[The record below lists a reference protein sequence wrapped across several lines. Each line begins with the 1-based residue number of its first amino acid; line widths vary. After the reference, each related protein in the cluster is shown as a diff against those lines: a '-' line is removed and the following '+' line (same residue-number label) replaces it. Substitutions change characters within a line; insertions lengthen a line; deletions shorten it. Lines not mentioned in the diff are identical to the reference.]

1 MRIVFAAAFAA
12 ALAAV
17 LAAPAQAGTLIDLA
31 VVDRETGQIL
41 TQHHRDG
48 RAHVAG
54 APDHRYA
61 IRLTNRSGGRVLAV
75 LSVDGVNAVT
85 GETADPGQNG
95 YVLGPWESTEILG
108 WRKSLHEVAQF
119 TFTALPD
126 SYAALTGRPDDVGVI
141 GVAAFRERTPIRRRE
156 TAPKI
161 AAEPAPP
168 VPAGTYEEKTQS
180 ADAAAPQARAVR
192 PAERL
197 GTGHG
202 ERETSSVTQTRFVRA
217 SERPAEQVAVW
228 YDSYRNLVAR
238 GIIVRPVAERAPQ
251 PFPGAFVADPP
262 RR

>member
-1 MRIVFAAAFAA
+1 MRIVLAA

-17 LAAPAQAGTLIDLA
+17 SAAPIQAGTLIDLA
-31 VVDRETGQIL
+31 VVDRETGQVL
-41 TQHHRDG
+41 AQHHRDG

-95 YVLGPWESTEILG
+95 YVLGPWETTEILG
-108 WRKSLHEVAQF
+108 WRKSLDEVAQF

-126 SYAALTGRPDDVGVI
+126 SYAARTGRPDDVGVI
-141 GVAAFRERTPIRRRE
+141 GVAAFRERAPIRRRE
-156 TAPKI
+156 SAPKI
-161 AAEPAPP
+161 AAEAMPAPP
-168 VPAGTYEEKTQS
+168 AAAHEEKAQS
-180 ADAAAPQARAVR
+180 ADAAQAQARAAR

-238 GIIVRPVAERAPQ
+238 GIIARPLAERAPQ

>member
-1 MRIVFAAAFAA
+1 MRIVFAAALAALFAA
-12 ALAAV
+12 PV
-17 LAAPAQAGTLIDLA
+17 QAGTLIDLA
-31 VVDRETGQIL
+31 VVDRETGQVL

-61 IRLTNRSGGRVLAV
+61 IRLSNRSGGRVLAV

-85 GETADPGQNG
+85 GQTADPNQNG
-95 YVLGPWESTEILG
+95 YVLGPWETTEILG
-108 WRKSLHEVAQF
+108 WRKNLDEVAQF

-141 GVAAFRERTPIRRRE
+141 GVAAFRERAPIQWRE

-161 AAEPAPP
+161 AAEATPAPP
-168 VPAGTYEEKTQS
+168 ASVREQKAES
-180 ADAAAPQARAVR
+180 ADAIAGPSRAAR
-192 PAERL
+192 PTERL

-202 ERETSSVTQTRFVRA
+202 ERENSSVTQTRFVRA